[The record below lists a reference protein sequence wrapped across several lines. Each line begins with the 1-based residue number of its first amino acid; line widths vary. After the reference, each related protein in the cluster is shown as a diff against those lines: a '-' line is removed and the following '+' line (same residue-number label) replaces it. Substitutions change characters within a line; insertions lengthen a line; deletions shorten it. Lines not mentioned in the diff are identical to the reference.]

1 MLCRQDLNWSG
12 DGDLLISRQMTM
24 ADGSG
29 GAGRRELFN
38 CRLNEKESSNRLETN
53 MSKPKLASPPIFFEI

>member
-38 CRLNEKESSNRLETN
+38 CRLNEKESSNRLGTN
-53 MSKPKLASPPIFFEI
+53 MSKPKFASPPIFFEI

>member
-1 MLCRQDLNWSG
+1 MLYRQNLNWSG
-12 DGDLLISRQMTM
+12 DGALLISRLLTM

-38 CRLNEKESSNRLETN
+38 CRLNENDSSNRLGTN
-53 MSKPKLASPPIFFEI
+53 LSNRGVDPQIDFGE

>member
-1 MLCRQDLNWSG
+1 MLCRQYLNWSV

-24 ADGSG
+24 ANGSG

-38 CRLNEKESSNRLETN
+38 CRLNENDSSNRLGTN
-53 MSKPKLASPPIFFEI
+53 MSNRGVDPQIDFGE